1 MKAYKKELS
10 HFYSN
15 KKQQDGKLKNALA
28 NKSFEDK
35 KDIISRYRETKLE
48 QGVFTINSEHQ
59 FERRKF
65 CRDVDYLELL
75 NEDIKRS
82 YLEFN
87 QYKYNVLYDL
97 IDLDEARYDEL
108 EAELA
113 ELKINRDKYISN
125 KSEKQTAEISFN
137 DEIDLNMKQLKDS
150 FDAAEKEDK
159 KQIYNDIIL
168 LRKSRFDKL
177 EPYLS
182 MLRIGAYNTLVTDYV
197 PIRGNEKKI
206 ARFRVGAEEEVHPE
220 ELEDLEPETLVPNES
235 NESSKSSQSSKS
247 SKSSQSKQSE
257 SSSDSNEE

>member
-15 KKQQDGKLKNALA
+15 KKQQDIKLKNALA

-35 KDIISRYRETKLE
+35 KEIISRYRETKLE

-75 NEDIKRS
+75 NEDIKTS

-87 QYKYNVLYDL
+87 KYKYNVLYDL

-125 KSEKQTAEISFN
+125 KSEKRTAEISFN
-137 DEIDLNMKQLKDS
+137 DEIDLNMRQLKDA

-159 KQIYNDIIL
+159 KQTYNDIIL

-182 MLRIGAYNTLVTDYV
+182 MVHIGVYKTLVTDYV
-197 PIRGNEKKI
+197 PIRGNEKTL
-206 ARFRVGAEEEVHPE
+206 ARLNVGEEEKVHSE
-220 ELEDLEPETLVPNES
+220 ELEDLEPETLVS
-235 NESSKSSQSSKS
+235 NESSQ
-247 SKSSQSKQSE
+247 SSQSK